1 MPKYKALLF
10 DMDGTS
16 AYTDEMIVQS
26 FYVLYDLYKGGKRRN
41 REEILYFSGPPLS
54 VTFPKEFPDEP
65 YQKMYD
71 EFIRI
76 STPFYDKYVVPF
88 EGEVEVLRK
97 LKKSG
102 YKLGV
107 VTNKGHVM
115 AQYVLNLLK
124 INDLFDSL
132 VAGGDTKETKP
143 HPEGIYKAM
152 NELGA
157 SKEETLYV
165 GDNDIDY
172 LSASNA
178 GVDSMICTWGPRKLN
193 VLDKCTY
200 KVGSY
205 KEIEEILL

>member
-1 MPKYKALLF
+1 M
-10 DMDGTS
+10 
-16 AYTDEMIVQS
+16 
-26 FYVLYDLYKGGKRRN
+26 LYDLYKGGKRRT

-172 LSASNA
+172 TSASNA
-178 GVDSMICTWGPRKLN
+178 GVDSMICTWGPRTLT

-200 KVGSY
+200 KVNSY
-205 KEIEEILL
+205 KEIERILL